1 MIYAVELFAG
11 IGGFRLACDELG
23 IKTIWAND
31 INDNAAKIYQQHGG
45 NFAQGDIRKL
55 HHLIPNH
62 HLLTAG
68 LPCQPF
74 SSAGKKKGINDP
86 RGTLFEVVA
95 QIIKTHSP
103 HFFILE
109 NVKRLLSMDKG
120 QHFATILNSLSSLD
134 YLIEW
139 RLLNA
144 MHFGLPQ
151 HRERVIIIGSKKPLP
166 RKHLNSFLTTYDDV
180 STLSK
185 SQLNKIARL
194 DRWIKITQHGE
205 KFPNW
210 GLSYHNKFIGCN
222 LINFS
227 PVSKLML
234 LKNIIQKSV
243 DPMFDFTEDTL
254 ARLKNSQ
261 RVNKYFNG
269 VEIIFNQKGG
279 ARTGYTV
286 FGVNGVAPTLTASTS
301 RHYER
306 YQIGN
311 QFRRLT
317 NIEYARIQGFP
328 DNHCEGV
335 SIYNQY
341 ALYGNAVP
349 PPMVKWVIQRL
360 IGDHSIN
367 FQELPSQQLNAF

>member
-23 IKTIWAND
+23 TKTIWAND
-31 INDNAAKIYQQHGG
+31 INDNAAKIYQQTT
-45 NFAQGDIRKL
+45 NSSTFAQGDIRKL
-55 HHLIPNH
+55 SHLIPNH

-74 SSAGKKKGINDP
+74 SSAGKKKGTNDP

-103 HFFILE
+103 HFFVLE

-120 QHFATILNSLSSLD
+120 QHFATILNSLSSLG

-151 HRERVIIIGSKKPLP
+151 HRERVIIIGSKKTA
-166 RKHLNSFLTTYDDV
+166 HSTSFLTTYDDV
-180 STLSK
+180 STISK
-185 SQLNKIARL
+185 SQLDQIARF
-194 DRWIKITQHGE
+194 DRWIEITKHGD

-210 GLSYHNKFIGCN
+210 GLSYHNKFIGCH

-227 PVSKLML
+227 SASNVML
-234 LKNIIQKSV
+234 LKDIIQKSV
-243 DPMFDFTEDTL
+243 DPIFDFTEDTV

-261 RVNKYFNG
+261 RVNKYYNG

-279 ARTGYTV
+279 ARMGYTV
-286 FGVNGVAPTLTASTS
+286 FGINGVAPTLTASTS

-311 QFRRLT
+311 KFRRLT

-335 SIYNQY
+335 SIYDQY

-360 IGDHSIN
+360 IGDHFIN
-367 FQELPSQQLNAF
+367 FHDLTPQLELL